1 MSGRTVRA
9 ETRSRAKDDFK
20 KVMAAIDKVRRWEKR
35 WVTVGE
41 TSLRIFKWVPII
53 DPRDEEKSRV
63 LDGPMERQT
72 EREKRPR
79 GAGLKHNPAL
89 LMMDLNDENSN
100 QSSFSEAS
108 PAKGDSSGSP
118 SPSPERSRA
127 PSPNTAPPVGR
138 AEEPQPPTLGQEPPP
153 TSPLQDSSLLS
164 EHSQDPPLL
173 FKEDSL
179 PETPA
184 HKDSSV
190 GLEPPAGDSSNS
202 SSSSSSSNSS
212 SRVSQDPS
220 EDHSCPA
227 PPLKRFCTEENQS

>member
-89 LMMDLNDENSN
+89 LMMDLN
-100 QSSFSEAS
+100 
-108 PAKGDSSGSP
+108 GSP
-118 SPSPERSRA
+118 PCTLKGATTVSPS
-127 PSPNTAPPVGR
+127 GI
-138 AEEPQPPTLGQEPPP
+138 EPPNP
-153 TSPLQDSSLLS
+153 PCRVSPEPLLSSPLIKVSHSKKSPITPSFPYGLIPPFTERLFYSSLLS

-184 HKDSSV
+184 HKV
-190 GLEPPAGDSSNS
+190 G
-202 SSSSSSSNSS
+202 
-212 SRVSQDPS
+212 DP
-220 EDHSCPA
+220 
-227 PPLKRFCTEENQS
+227 KI

>member
-20 KVMAAIDKVRRWEKR
+20 KFMAVIDKVRRWEKR

-53 DPRDEEKSRV
+53 DPTDEEKSRV

-89 LMMDLNDENSN
+89 LIMDLNDENSN

-190 GLEPPAGDSSNS
+190 GLGAL
-202 SSSSSSSNSS
+202 
-212 SRVSQDPS
+212 
-220 EDHSCPA
+220 CW
-227 PPLKRFCTEENQS
+227 